1 MSESSLSAV
10 PPAPIERAQPPRIRV
25 LIADDEPAIRE
36 ALADLLASEE
46 TLELVAVATDT
57 DEAIDAAR
65 ETMPDVALLDVKM
78 PGGGGPRAAREIL
91 SAAPHTRIVALSAH
105 EDRSSVL
112 EMLRAGVVGYVVKG
126 AAAEE
131 ILETV
136 RRSVL
141 GQASLSA
148 HVTGYVVQEL
158 AGQLER
164 QERASSMRRGELDR
178 IRSVLDQPSLLRI
191 AFQPIIDLRD
201 GSLAGVEALSR
212 FDAVADR
219 PPDVWFAEATAVGLE
234 LELELTAVQA
244 ALADVDRIPEGAYL
258 SLNMSPGTAT
268 SPQFGQ
274 LAAGQAPGRIVVEVT
289 EHARVDSYLEVGA
302 ALRNLRSRG
311 ARLAIDDAG
320 AGFASLRH
328 ILKLEPDLIKLDM
341 SLTRGIDTD
350 RAKRALAAGLISF
363 AAEIDAGMVAEGIE
377 TEGELEALRGLG
389 VVYGQ
394 GYFLARPGPLPDQG
408 FSLPSLGGSA

>member
-1 MSESSLSAV
+1 MSESSVSPAL
-10 PPAPIERAQPPRIRV
+10 PPPPLERPEPPRIRV

-57 DEAIDAAR
+57 DEAIEAAR

-164 QERASSMRRGELDR
+164 QERESSLRRGELER
-178 IRSVLDQPSLLRI
+178 IQAVLDQPSLLRMVH
-191 AFQPIIDLRD
+191 QPIVGLHD
-201 GSLAGVEALSR
+201 GQLAGVEALAR
-212 FDAVADR
+212 FDAEPDR
-219 PPDVWFAEATAVGLE
+219 PPDVWFAEAAAAGLALE
-234 LELELTAVQA
+234 LELAAVHA
-244 ALADVDRIPEGAYL
+244 ALADLERVPDGAYL
-258 SLNMSPGTAT
+258 SLNMSPGTAI
-268 SPQFGQ
+268 SAHSGELLSRFP
-274 LAAGQAPGRIVVEVT
+274 PGRIVIEVT
-289 EHARVDSYLEVGA
+289 EHARVDDYQKLGA
-302 ALRNLRSRG
+302 SLRDLRERG
-311 ARLAIDDAG
+311 ARVAIDDAG

-341 SLTRGIDTD
+341 TLTRGIDAD

-363 AAEIDAGMVAEGIE
+363 AAEIDAAIVAEGIE
-377 TEGELEALRGLG
+377 TEGELEALRNLG
-389 VVYGQ
+389 VLFGQ
-394 GYFLARPGPLPDQG
+394 GYFLAKPGPIPDEG
-408 FSLPSLGGSA
+408 FSAALPV

>member
-1 MSESSLSAV
+1 MSESPIGSEMPAHPVEGHASA
-10 PPAPIERAQPPRIRV
+10 RIRV
-25 LIADDEPAIRE
+25 MIADDEPAIRE

-46 TLELVAVATDT
+46 TLELVAIAADT
-57 DEAIDAAR
+57 DEAIEAAR
-65 ETMPDVALLDVKM
+65 RTMPDVALLDVKM

-91 SAAPHTRIVALSAH
+91 SLAPHARIVALSAH
-105 EDRSSVL
+105 DDRSSVL

-164 QERASSMRRGELDR
+164 QERETSLRRRQLDR
-178 IRSVLDQPSLLRI
+178 INGVLNQPSQLRI
-191 AFQPIIDLRD
+191 VHQPIVDLRD
-201 GSLAGVEALSR
+201 GRLAGVEALAR
-212 FDAVADR
+212 FDVEPER
-219 PPDVWFAEATAVGLE
+219 PPEVWFGEAATVGLV
-234 LELELTAVQA
+234 LELELTAIHA
-244 ALADVDRIPEGAYL
+244 ALADLDRMPRKAYL
-258 SLNMSPGTAT
+258 SINMSPETAL
-268 SPQFGQ
+268 SPQFGE
-274 LAAGQAPGRIVVEVT
+274 LLGRSHPERLVIEVT
-289 EHARVDSYLEVGA
+289 EHARVDDYDELGE
-302 ALRNLRSRG
+302 ALRGLRSRG
-311 ARLAIDDAG
+311 VRLAIDDAG

-341 SLTRGIDTD
+341 SLTRHIDAD
-350 RAKRALAAGLISF
+350 RAKHALAAGLISF
-363 AAEIDAGMVAEGIE
+363 ANEIGAAIVAEGIE

-389 VVYGQ
+389 VVFGQ
-394 GYFLARPGPLPDQG
+394 GFFLATPGPMPREG
-408 FSLPSLGGSA
+408 FSAPALSG

>member
-1 MSESSLSAV
+1 MSEPTVTPAV
-10 PPAPIERAQPPRIRV
+10 PTAPLERPDPSRIRV

-46 TLELVAVATDT
+46 TLELVAVANDT
-57 DEAIDAAR
+57 DEAIEAAR
-65 ETMPDVALLDVKM
+65 ETRPDVALLDVKM

-148 HVTGYVVQEL
+148 PVTGYVVQEL

-164 QERASSMRRGELDR
+164 QERESSMRRGEADR
-178 IRSVLDQPSLLRI
+178 IQAVLDEPSRLHMVY
-191 AFQPIIDLRD
+191 QPIVELR
-201 GSLAGVEALSR
+201 GGRLAGVEALAR
-212 FDAVADR
+212 FDDEPER
-219 PPDVWFAEATAVGLE
+219 PPDIWFGEAAAAGLA
-234 LELELTAVQA
+234 LELELTAIHA
-244 ALADVDRIPEGAYL
+244 AMADLARIPEDAYL
-258 SLNMSPGTAT
+258 SLNMSPATAI
-268 SPQFGQ
+268 SPQFAERLGKH
-274 LAAGQAPGRIVVEVT
+274 GPGRIVVEVT
-289 EHARVDSYLEVGA
+289 EHARVEDYAELGD
-302 ALRNLRSRG
+302 ALRGLRSRG
-311 ARLAIDDAG
+311 VRLAVDDAG

-328 ILKLEPDLIKLDM
+328 ILRLEPNLIKLDM
-341 SLTRGIDTD
+341 SLTRGIDAD

-363 AAEIDAGMVAEGIE
+363 AAEIDAGIVAEGIE

-389 VVYGQ
+389 VVFGQ
-394 GYFLARPGPLPDQG
+394 GYFLARPGPVPGEG
-408 FSLPSLGGSA
+408 FTVAALSR

>member
-1 MSESSLSAV
+1 VSESFVDPAV
-10 PPAPIERAQPPRIRV
+10 PAQVERPEPRRIRV

-57 DEAIDAAR
+57 DEAIEAAR
-65 ETMPDVALLDVKM
+65 ETIPDVALLDVKM

-91 SAAPHTRIVALSAH
+91 GAAPHTRIVALSAH

-158 AGQLER
+158 AGQFER
-164 QERASSMRRGELDR
+164 QERESSLRRPEANR
-178 IRSVLDQPSLLRI
+178 VQAVLEEPSRLRVVY
-191 AFQPIIDLRD
+191 QPIVDLRV
-201 GSLAGVEALSR
+201 GRLTGVEALAR
-212 FDAVADR
+212 FDDEPER
-219 PPDVWFAEATAVGLE
+219 PPDVWFTEAAAAGLA
-234 LELELTAVQA
+234 LELELTAIHA
-244 ALADVDRIPEGAYL
+244 ALADLARIPQDAYL
-258 SLNMSPGTAT
+258 SLNMSPGTAV
-268 SPQFGQ
+268 SPQFAE
-274 LAAGQAPGRIVVEVT
+274 LAGRHGPGRIVVEVT
-289 EHARVDSYLEVGA
+289 EHARVEDYAVFGV
-302 ALRNLRSRG
+302 ALRDLRAG
-311 ARLAIDDAG
+311 GVRLAVDDAG

-328 ILKLEPDLIKLDM
+328 MLKLEPDLIKLDM
-341 SLTRGIDTD
+341 SLTRAVDAD

-363 AAEIDAGMVAEGIE
+363 AGEIDAAIVAEGIE
-377 TEGELEALRGLG
+377 TENELEALRGLG
-389 VVYGQ
+389 VVFGQ
-394 GYFLARPGPLPDQG
+394 GYFLAKPGPLPEGG
-408 FSLPSLGGSA
+408 FSPAALSR

>member
-1 MSESSLSAV
+1 MSEPSAGPSV
-10 PPAPIERAQPPRIRV
+10 PIARLEHAEPPRIRV

-57 DEAIDAAR
+57 DEAIEAAR

-148 HVTGYVVQEL
+148 HVTGYVAQEL

-164 QERASSMRRGELDR
+164 QERESSLRRRDLDH
-178 IRSVLDQPSLLRI
+178 IQSVLDQPSRLHMVY
-191 AFQPIIDLRD
+191 QPIVGLHD
-201 GSLAGVEALSR
+201 GRLAGIEALAR
-212 FDAVADR
+212 FDAEPDR
-219 PPDVWFAEATAVGLE
+219 GPDAWFAEAAAAGLS
-234 LELELTAVQA
+234 LELELTAIHA
-244 ALADVDRIPEGAYL
+244 AVGDLERIPPGAYL
-258 SLNMSPGTAT
+258 SLNMSPATAV
-268 SPQFGQ
+268 SAQFGE
-274 LAAGQAPGRIVVEVT
+274 LLERHGPDRIVVEVT
-289 EHARVDSYLEVGA
+289 EHARVDDYDRLGE
-302 ALRNLRSRG
+302 ALRGIRSSG
-311 ARLAIDDAG
+311 VRLAIDDAG

-341 SLTRGIDTD
+341 SLTRGIDAD

-363 AAEIDAGMVAEGIE
+363 AAEIDAAIVAEGIE
-377 TEGELEALRGLG
+377 TPGELEALRGLG
-389 VVYGQ
+389 VAFGQ
-394 GYFLARPGPLPDQG
+394 GYFLAKPGPVPDEG
-408 FSLPSLGGSA
+408 FSAPSVPE

>member
-1 MSESSLSAV
+1 VSESSVSPAL
-10 PPAPIERAQPPRIRV
+10 PPPPLERAEPPRIRV

-57 DEAIDAAR
+57 DEAIEAAR

-164 QERASSMRRGELDR
+164 QERESSLRRGELDR
-178 IRSVLDQPSLLRI
+178 IQAVLEQPSLLRMI
-191 AFQPIIDLRD
+191 HQPIVDLRD
-201 GSLAGVEALSR
+201 GRLAGVEALAR
-212 FDAVADR
+212 FDAEPDR
-219 PPDVWFAEATAVGLE
+219 PPDVWFAEATAAGLA
-234 LELELTAVQA
+234 LELELTAVHA
-244 ALADVDRIPEGAYL
+244 ALADLERVPDGAYL
-258 SLNMSPGTAT
+258 SLNMSPGTAV
-268 SPQFGQ
+268 SAQFGDV
-274 LAAGQAPGRIVVEVT
+274 LGRFPPGRIVIEIT
-289 EHARVDSYLEVGA
+289 EHAHVDDYQELGA
-302 ALRNLRSRG
+302 SLRDLRERG
-311 ARLAIDDAG
+311 ARVAIDDAG

-341 SLTRGIDTD
+341 TLTRGIDAD

-363 AAEIDAGMVAEGIE
+363 AAEIDAAIVAEGIE
-377 TEGELEALRGLG
+377 TEGELEALRNLG
-389 VVYGQ
+389 VLFGQ
-394 GYFLARPGPLPDQG
+394 GYFLAKPGPIPDEG
-408 FSLPSLGGSA
+408 FSGPLTV

>member
-1 MSESSLSAV
+1 MSETSSGPS
-10 PPAPIERAQPPRIRV
+10 APIARLEHTEPPRIRV

-57 DEAIDAAR
+57 DEAIAAAR

-164 QERASSMRRGELDR
+164 QERESSVRRGELDH
-178 IRSVLDQPSLLRI
+178 IQSVLDQPSRLHMVY
-191 AFQPIIDLRD
+191 QPIVELR
-201 GSLAGVEALSR
+201 GGRLAGVEALAR
-212 FDAVADR
+212 FDDEPER
-219 PPDVWFAEATAVGLE
+219 PPDIWFGEAAAAGLA
-234 LELELTAVQA
+234 LELELTAIHA
-244 ALADVDRIPEGAYL
+244 AMADLARIPEDAYL
-258 SLNMSPGTAT
+258 SLNMSPATAI
-268 SPQFGQ
+268 SPQFAERLGKH
-274 LAAGQAPGRIVVEVT
+274 GPGRIVVEVT
-289 EHARVDSYLEVGA
+289 EHARVEDYAELGD
-302 ALRNLRSRG
+302 ALRGLRSRG
-311 ARLAIDDAG
+311 VRLAVDDAG

-328 ILKLEPDLIKLDM
+328 ILRLEPNLIKLDM
-341 SLTRGIDTD
+341 SLTRGIDAD

-363 AAEIDAGMVAEGIE
+363 AAEIDAGIVAEGIE

-389 VVYGQ
+389 VVFGQ
-394 GYFLARPGPLPDQG
+394 GYFLARPGPVPGEG
-408 FSLPSLGGSA
+408 FTVAALSR

>member
-1 MSESSLSAV
+1 MSESSIGPAV
-10 PPAPIERAQPPRIRV
+10 PQSMEGPAPGRIRV
-25 LIADDEPAIRE
+25 MIADDEPAIRE

-46 TLELVAVATDT
+46 TLELVAVAADT

-65 ETMPDVALLDVKM
+65 RTMPDVALLDVKM
-78 PGGGGPRAAREIL
+78 PGGGGPRAAREIR
-91 SAAPHTRIVALSAH
+91 AVTPHTRVVALSAH

-164 QERASSMRRGELDR
+164 QERETSLRRRQQDR
-178 IRSVLDQPSLLRI
+178 VQEVLNQPSQLRI
-191 AFQPIIDLRD
+191 VHQPIVDLRN
-201 GSLAGVEALSR
+201 GRLAGVEALAR
-212 FDAVADR
+212 FDVDPER
-219 PPDVWFAEATAVGLE
+219 PPEVWFAEAAAVGLL
-234 LELELTAVQA
+234 LELELTAIHA
-244 ALADVDRIPEGAYL
+244 ALADLDRMPRGAYL
-258 SLNMSPGTAT
+258 SINMSPATAV
-268 SPQFGQ
+268 SPQFGE
-274 LAAGQAPGRIVVEVT
+274 LLGRFHSERLVVEVT
-289 EHARVDSYLEVGA
+289 EHARVDDYDELGG
-302 ALRNLRSRG
+302 ALRGLRSRG
-311 ARLAIDDAG
+311 VRLAIDDAG

-341 SLTRGIDTD
+341 SLTRHIDAD
-350 RAKRALAAGLISF
+350 RAKHALAAGLISF
-363 AAEIDAGMVAEGIE
+363 ATEIGAAIVAEGIE
-377 TEGELEALRGLG
+377 TEAELGALRGLG

-394 GYFLARPGPLPDQG
+394 GFFLAKPGPMPDQG
-408 FSLPSLGGSA
+408 FSAPSLSG

>member
-1 MSESSLSAV
+1 MSESSISPAAPV
-10 PPAPIERAQPPRIRV
+10 PPDRSDSTRIRV

-57 DEAIDAAR
+57 DEAIEAAR
-65 ETMPDVALLDVKM
+65 QTRPDVALLDVKM

-91 SAAPHTRIVALSAH
+91 GLAPHTRIVALSAH

-164 QERASSMRRGELDR
+164 QQRESALRRRELDHVQA
-178 IRSVLDQPSLLRI
+178 VLDQPSLLRVVY
-191 AFQPIIDLRD
+191 QPIVDLR
-201 GSLAGVEALSR
+201 GGHLAGVEALAR
-212 FDAVADR
+212 FDVEPHRRPDR
-219 PPDVWFAEATAVGLE
+219 WFAEAAAAGLA
-234 LELELTAVQA
+234 LELELTAIQA
-244 ALADVDRIPEGAYL
+244 ALAELDRIPGGAYL
-258 SLNMSPGTAT
+258 SLNMSPATAV
-268 SPQFGQ
+268 SPQFARLLERHGSD
-274 LAAGQAPGRIVVEVT
+274 RIVIEVT
-289 EHARVDSYLEVGA
+289 EHARVDDYDELA
-302 ALRNLRSRG
+302 DALRGLRSSG

-341 SLTRGIDTD
+341 SLTRAIDSD

-363 AAEIDAGMVAEGIE
+363 AAEIDAAIVAEGIE
-377 TEGELEALRGLG
+377 MEGELEALRSLG
-389 VVYGQ
+389 AAFGQ
-394 GYFLARPGPLPDQG
+394 GYFLAEPGPMPGDG
-408 FSLPSLGGSA
+408 FSVGTLSR

>member
-1 MSESSLSAV
+1 
-10 PPAPIERAQPPRIRV
+10 V

-57 DEAIDAAR
+57 DEAIEAAR

-91 SAAPHTRIVALSAH
+91 TAAPHTRIVALSAH

-164 QERASSMRRGELDR
+164 QERESSLRRGEVDR
-178 IRSVLDQPSLLRI
+178 IRSVLDQPTRLRI
-191 AFQPIIDLRD
+191 AFQPVVDLRD
-201 GSLAGVEALSR
+201 GRLAGVEALAR
-212 FDAVADR
+212 FETESER
-219 PPDVWFAEATAVGLE
+219 PPDVWFAEAAAVGLE
-234 LELELTAVQA
+234 LELELTAIRT
-244 ALADVDRIPEGAYL
+244 ALADADRIPDGAYL
-258 SLNMSPGTAT
+258 SLNMSPGTAL
-268 SPQFGQ
+268 SPQLGE
-274 LAAGQAPGRIVVEVT
+274 LVGAYGAAPVVVEVS
-289 EHARVDSYLEVGA
+289 EHARVDHDPERGRF
-302 ALRNLRSRG
+302 LRDLRSRG
-311 ARLAIDDAG
+311 VRLAIDDAG

-341 SLTRGIDTD
+341 SLTRGIDAD

-363 AAEIDAGMVAEGIE
+363 AAEIDAGVIAEGIE
-377 TEGELEALRGLG
+377 SEGELEALRGLG

-394 GYFLARPGPLPDQG
+394 GYFLARPGALPDQG
-408 FSLPSLGGSA
+408 FSVPSLGG